1 MCGSHRAT
9 SKNKGTQ
16 TASFRILPEKN
27 GNFSACD
34 AEGIKSR
41 KLITQRRKEL
51 RSQKGTVR
59 WPQKKSTAER
69 PYRPKA
75 TEGSTCV
82 LRRFSRVQL
91 FEIFLTV
98 ARQAPLSMEFPRQE
112 YWSGFP
118 CPPPGHLPNPG
129 IEPVS
134 PAFAGASFST
144 SAA

>member
-1 MCGSHRAT
+1 MSLNEELTKHVPSSCVVLIGPLLKIKELRLHPSGSCQ
-9 SKNKGTQ
+9 K
-16 TASFRILPEKN
+16 KN

-112 YWSGFP
+112 Y
-118 CPPPGHLPNPG
+118 
-129 IEPVS
+129 
-134 PAFAGASFST
+134 
-144 SAA
+144 